1 MKSSCLISN
10 TGPLLALSGAGHLD
24 LLYSLYARVLIP
36 DAVDHELRQGGG
48 KSFGLSDY
56 LRAEW
61 IQVHP
66 IPTVDP
72 LLLSQLDKGE
82 AAVIALALKIGSAS
96 LLIDERRAR
105 KIARTVYVLNVLG
118 TVRILLESKKA
129 GLIEKVDDVLIA
141 MRDNGYWIHE
151 DIVDYA
157 LKTAGE
163 R

>member
-24 LLYSLYARVLIP
+24 LLPSLYARVLIP
-36 DAVDHELRQGGG
+36 DAVDYEL
-48 KSFGLSDY
+48 L
-56 LRAEW
+56 
-61 IQVHP
+61 
-66 IPTVDP
+66 
-72 LLLSQLDKGE
+72 
-82 AAVIALALKIGSAS
+82 
-96 LLIDERRAR
+96 RRAR
-105 KIARTVYVLNVLG
+105 KIARTVYGLNVLG

-129 GLIEKVDDVLIA
+129 GLIEKVEDVLIA